1 MNDFEVTA
9 MHIMAEIAII
19 FGICLLSEGIA
30 ALLPF
35 VFPASVISML
45 ILAALLLTGAVK
57 TKHIQLLSGFFIA
70 NMGMFFIPSLVGTLE
85 YAETLRAQFI
95 PFLVITLLTTPVV
108 YLVTAW
114 TVQLLT
120 RLLSKK
126 GGSRHD

>member
-1 MNDFEVTA
+1 

-45 ILAALLLTGAVK
+45 ILAALLLTEVVK
-57 TKHIQLLSGFFIA
+57 TKHIQLLSGFFVA

-85 YAETLRAQFI
+85 YAEVLKASFL
-95 PFLVITLLTTPVV
+95 PFLVITLVTTPIV

-114 TVQLLT
+114 TVQLLI
-120 RLLSKK
+120 RLTGRK
-126 GGSRHD
+126 GGNSHD

>member
-1 MNDFEVTA
+1 

-45 ILAALLLTGAVK
+45 ILAALLLTEVVK

-70 NMGMFFIPSLVGTLE
+70 NMGMFFIPSLVGTLA